1 MDVLDTVDN
10 HTKVDAQEG
19 TVTKSP
25 TTAELRAALA
35 DDKFAFVKH
44 LCTVVPETPGRA
56 PVTPIF
62 RPPLS
67 LSLSLLCYSF
77 LFLFRAATCVPQI
90 QQSILFLRE
99 TKVQQTEGRSKPVD
113 SLVDTAVSILFI

>member
-1 MDVLDTVDN
+1 MDVLDTLDN

-19 TVTKSP
+19 TVKNSP

-35 DDKFAFVKH
+35 DDKIAFFQTSLH
-44 LCTVVPETPGRA
+44 RSPGNTRA
-56 PVTPIF
+56 SSCHTNF

-67 LSLSLLCYSF
+67 LSLSLFCYSF

-99 TKVQQTEGRSKPVD
+99 IKVQQTGGRTKPVD